1 MGLRLLP
8 LGAGQDVGRSCVL
21 LTIANKTIMFDCG
34 MHMGYNDSR
43 RFPDFSYLS
52 RSLNFDGVLDAVV
65 ISHFH
70 LDHCGALPY
79 FTEKCGSGYSGPI
92 YMTYPTRAIAPLLL
106 EDMRKVAVERKG
118 ETDFFTQDDIRRCM
132 KKVIP
137 VDLGQRIVLSCG
149 VELTAYYAGHVLGAA
164 MFHAKYGAESVVY
177 TGDYNMTPDRHL
189 GSAWLPPLRP
199 DLLITETTYATF
211 TRSSKRGRERSF
223 LHTIHQAVAKG
234 GKVLIPVFALGRA
247 QELCILVEDY
257 WSRTESVQKVPIYF
271 SAGLTERANEYYK
284 LFISWTS
291 EKIKKTFVDR
301 NMFDFRHIKPFD
313 MKLADEPGPC
323 VLFASPGMLHAGT
336 SLEVF
341 KKWCWSP
348 LNTVILPGYCV
359 AGTVGAKVLSGEKTI
374 QIDRYT
380 KVEVKMAVKNLSF
393 SAHADQPGIMRLI
406 RMCEPRNVMLVHG
419 ESGKMKVLAEKVEK
433 EIAIPVFWPANGE
446 GIDVATRGLAEI
458 IVDRGVLGKRAAIDD
473 RSDSINAMKRT
484 SNDDIN
490 EVRPP
495 EPQPFRGRLHLPA
508 NVSDASSTQPI
519 PEILP
524 LSPSKPEPKTFT
536 LRKRFFPVAY
546 LPSFV
551 STKPSDHD
559 TTAVTI
565 LSSLFS
571 SLVTELTN
579 ALPDMLILS
588 RITEKDLWVGVTH
601 PGDADGFNCLVEV
614 RPGPYPH
621 SYIEVKWGEEA
632 LRSPSKVVDRLTAT
646 LNVIVK

>member
-132 KKVIP
+132 KKVVP

-199 DLLITETTYATF
+199 DLLITETT
-211 TRSSKRGRERSF
+211 GRERSF

-271 SAGLTERANEYYK
+271 SAGLTERANEK
-284 LFISWTS
+284 NQ
-291 EKIKKTFVDR
+291 KTFVDR

-323 VLFASPGMLHAGT
+323 VLFASPG
-336 SLEVF
+336 VQ
-341 KKWCWSP
+341 KWCWSP

-433 EIAIPVFWPANGE
+433 EITIPVFWPANGE
-446 GIDVATRGLAEI
+446 GIDVGTRGLAEF
-458 IVDRGVLGKRAAIDD
+458 IVDRGVLGKRAA
-473 RSDSINAMKRT
+473 
-484 SNDDIN
+484 
-490 EVRPP
+490 
-495 EPQPFRGRLHLPA
+495 
-508 NVSDASSTQPI
+508 
-519 PEILP
+519 
-524 LSPSKPEPKTFT
+524 
-536 LRKRFFPVAY
+536 
-546 LPSFV
+546 
-551 STKPSDHD
+551 
-559 TTAVTI
+559 
-565 LSSLFS
+565 
-571 SLVTELTN
+571 
-579 ALPDMLILS
+579 
-588 RITEKDLWVGVTH
+588 ITEKDLWVGVTH
-601 PGDADGFNCLVEV
+601 PGDADGSNCLVEV